1 MEDVSIGSYHRV
13 PQLLQFIHHPIG
25 PFAFASLSALFK
37 AFLTIGRS
45 GFQHGVNDGK
55 NLPGQRNRCP
65 LRSFPLFHFPVP
77 AGKVQLAVRSHDPCS
92 FTKHAFQIG
101 IALIDMNALSLTGTL
116 IVAGTKSRL

>member
-55 NLPGQRNRCP
+55 NLP
-65 LRSFPLFHFPVP
+65 V
-77 AGKVQLAVRSHDPCS
+77 
-92 FTKHAFQIG
+92 
-101 IALIDMNALSLTGTL
+101 NA
-116 IVAGTKSRL
+116 IVARFAPFRCFTFQYQPERYSLR